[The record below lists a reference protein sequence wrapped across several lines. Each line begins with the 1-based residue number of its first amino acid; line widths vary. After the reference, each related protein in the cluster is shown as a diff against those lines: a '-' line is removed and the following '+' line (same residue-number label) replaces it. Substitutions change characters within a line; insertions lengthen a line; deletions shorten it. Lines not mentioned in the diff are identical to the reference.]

1 MDQSSGEQQALLLYL
16 EFSTK
21 SALRWKLLQSQ
32 KRLSSPEDE
41 KKIVSSM
48 TFVKKKLK

>member
-1 MDQSSGEQQALLLYL
+1 MDQSSGEQQAL
-16 EFSTK
+16 